1 MLACLWEPKCQKD
14 ILSNC
19 HINCLVF
26 LNCHISY
33 WPHTCR
39 KPPLFQRCIFLW
51 PQERSKANSKID
63 YTLKFPCHST
73 PSTIQQSFNNP
84 LVTLSLCQRF
94 HESSGNKLQCSYL
107 TWQSSVGRQV
117 FLFVP
122 SSCFTTQCVIIGNLH
137 PNHTRMWRSL
147 NLSPVHGTGRPTPSM
162 ISASGHGQILIVF
175 LLAGLNFVWLQMEAS
190 GGVSIVAVGCMR
202 RTTWYREWPV
212 RWGEHRVGSH

>member
-1 MLACLWEPKCQKD
+1 MWPFLPLFYGSKHSLELRVVSYLQWTHSLTSVYSCTCVWKRECSYHSRRRKRVTTIMLACLWEPKCQKD

-39 KPPLFQRCIFLW
+39 TPPLFQRCIFLW

-63 YTLKFPCHST
+63 CTLKFPCHST

-117 FLFVP
+117 TFFVP
-122 SSCFTTQCVIIGNLH
+122 SSCF
-137 PNHTRMWRSL
+137 P
-147 NLSPVHGTGRPTPSM
+147 
-162 ISASGHGQILIVF
+162 A
-175 LLAGLNFVWLQMEAS
+175 
-190 GGVSIVAVGCMR
+190 
-202 RTTWYREWPV
+202 
-212 RWGEHRVGSH
+212 